1 VKKGNFMKRIA
12 IFGTH
17 GAAKTTLVYK
27 LAAFFKMKDK
37 NVTVIH
43 ETARQSPFPINTDVV
58 YQTTLFVVMSQV
70 KTELEA
76 EAEGF
81 EISISDRTPSDAF
94 IYINHLK
101 KDNSLTQSLE
111 NFCLE
116 WIKQYDVL
124 VYLEPTA
131 GFTATD
137 DGVRAVNQEYQLK
150 IRDDFRLLVKTLEN
164 KFSSS
169 LNMVKAE
176 SSQIFDE
183 KQCKSLLQQVHEK
196 LFDAPKKKLSECL
209 VKSL

>member
-1 VKKGNFMKRIA
+1 
-12 IFGTH
+12 
-17 GAAKTTLVYK
+17 
-27 LAAFFKMKDK
+27 MKDK

-58 YQTTLFVVMSQV
+58 YQTTLFVVTSQV
-70 KTELEA
+70 KKELEA

-101 KDNSLTQSLE
+101 RDNSLTQSLQ

-116 WIKQYDVL
+116 WIKQYDIL
-124 VYLEPTA
+124 VYLEPTE
-131 GFTATD
+131 GFAATD
-137 DGVRAVNQEYQLK
+137 DGVRAVNQEYQLM
-150 IRDDFRLLVKTLEN
+150 IRDDFRNLVKELEA

-183 KQCKSLLQQVHEK
+183 KKCKLLLDQVHEK
-196 LFDAPKKKLSECL
+196 LFAAPKKKLSECL
-209 VKSL
+209 VKSV